1 MKEQLLFN
9 IREGRLDE
17 IDLLEYVTDNDIDIA
32 EASAAS
38 INASAAILDIA
49 ARDKDVRVRMATVN
63 NPNTEKHTLEVLSND
78 EDKEIA
84 NIAIRRLE
92 VQE

>member
-17 IDLLEYVTDNDIDIA
+17 VDLLEYVTDNDIDIA
-32 EASAAS
+32 EASAAA
-38 INASAAILDIA
+38 INASSTILDIA

-63 NPNTEKHTLEVLSND
+63 NPNTEKHTLEFLAND

-92 VQE
+92 R